1 MYINRAGI
9 RPQLLTPPSIERQGQ
24 DASFSKL
31 LTQGMDNLRT
41 LQTEADVAVFQLA
54 AGQADDLHEVM
65 AALERAS
72 LALELTIAI
81 RDKLVESYQE
91 IMRMQV

>member
-1 MYINRAGI
+1 MGRI
-9 RPQLLTPPSIERQGQ
+9 QQQ
-24 DASFSKL
+24 SFSDML
-31 LTQGMDNLRT
+31 SEGLDRARALHAA
-41 LQTEADVAVFQLA
+41 ADDSVLQLA
-54 AGQADDLHEVM
+54 SGQTDNLHEVM